1 MRGEGAAWVSV
12 RLGVPSIATGAGG
25 VITPSTL
32 VSVLAWSNAGA
43 ELSRRRFSVNGE
55 GGEWCKDIEV
65 IVWMFNRA
73 AELS

>member
-12 RLGVPSIATGAGG
+12 PLGVPSIATIATGAGG
-25 VITPSTL
+25 VITPSTP

-65 IVWMFNRA
+65 IVWG
-73 AELS
+73 